1 MFNIRREYSPL
12 VEKEVFEK
20 YLYPTDQFAY
30 LAKEADDAIKDK
42 DFKRGENTYYRSF
55 GNKFV
60 ADFISA
66 KFEYNLIKRDA
77 VPVESWKYVDFNCIP
92 YVEKIYFKKWP
103 FNDDFGRSRVSTL
116 AAIKLF
122 ADLDIE
128 NKIRES
134 LKDTPIVNELKHIE
148 EVVFNIE
155 QNILYGDVRRK
166 SSILESNLPILTQFF
181 DGKGI
186 FKEGFNPDPIDLRE
200 VEIL

>member
-30 LAKEADDAIKDK
+30 LAKEADDAIKGK
-42 DFKRGENTYYRSF
+42 NFKRGENTYYRSF

-66 KFEYNLIKRDA
+66 KFEYSIIKRDT

-92 YVEKIYFKKWP
+92 YVEKIHFNEWP
-103 FNDDFGRSRVSTL
+103 FDDDFGRSRVSTL
-116 AAIKLF
+116 MAIKLF

-134 LKDTPIVNELKHIE
+134 LKDIPIINELKHIE

-155 QNILYGDVRRK
+155 QNILYGSVRRK

-181 DGKGI
+181 DEKGK

-200 VEIL
+200 VKIQ